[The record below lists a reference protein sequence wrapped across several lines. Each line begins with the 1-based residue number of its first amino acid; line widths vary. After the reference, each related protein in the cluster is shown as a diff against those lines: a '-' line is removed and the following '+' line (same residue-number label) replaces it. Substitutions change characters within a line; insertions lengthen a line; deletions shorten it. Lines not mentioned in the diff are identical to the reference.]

1 MSDELEHIDAIF
13 SEKLKNYREKPHEN
27 SWDKLAMG
35 LDQKNQQEKLNRN
48 NKGKLGLL
56 SITVISFMFIFSG
69 HNIKTESSPQSKN
82 HQPQLEKKSSSD
94 IPLNPTLEI
103 TEMES
108 EEEKPITK
116 ENPNEEEKTI
126 NSGNIIN
133 ITQKDSQSTIEV
145 IKETEKQEFQ
155 ISSINIEKKPL
166 VKILPPERETPK
178 RSKGIKIEITLDTTG
193 INKGAAAPQT
203 KKTFNTL
210 FKKLRKFTE
219 ASKKN

>member
-1 MSDELEHIDAIF
+1 MSEELEHIDAIF
-13 SEKLKNYREKPHEN
+13 SEKLKNYREKPNEN

-69 HNIKTESSPQSKN
+69 HNIKTESSSQSKN
-82 HQPQLEKKSSSD
+82 YSPQIEKNSSSD
-94 IPLNPTLEI
+94 LPLNPTLEI
-103 TEMES
+103 TDMES
-108 EEEKPITK
+108 EEEKPIIN
-116 ENPNEEEKTI
+116 ENPIEEEKTI
-126 NSGNIIN
+126 NADKTIN
-133 ITQKDSQSTIEV
+133 IAKEKTQSTFEV
-145 IKETEKQEFQ
+145 NENTDKEAFQ
-155 ISSINIEKKPL
+155 ISSIIIEKKPP
-166 VKILPPERETPK
+166 VRIQPQERETQK

-193 INKGAAAPQT
+193 IDKGAASPQT